1 MATGRDALHIR
12 PVANAWA
19 RIAAVVLVGLGV
31 GAVGEARG
39 DDLEKMAGTWR
50 VTSLDLNG
58 QRNDSDDVRKVTVIN
73 EPNGNW
79 TLLVDGNEIAK
90 GTSSIDSATDPKQV
104 NLTITQS
111 NDGNNVGRTYEG
123 IYELGEK
130 TRRVCLALDG
140 GERPTQF
147 FSAAASGHAL
157 VTYEKVE

>member
-1 MATGRDALHIR
+1 MATAHDAFHALNAGHVWIR
-12 PVANAWA
+12 AAAAWLLAVATLVASVA
-19 RIAAVVLVGLGV
+19 RA
-31 GAVGEARG
+31 
-39 DDLEKMAGTWR
+39 DDFEKMAGTWR

-58 QRNDSDDVRKVTVIN
+58 QRNDSEDVRKVTVIN

-79 TLLVDGNEIAK
+79 TLLVDGNEIAR
-90 GTSSIDSATDPKQV
+90 GTSSIDDATNPKQV
-104 NLTITQS
+104 NLTVTQS
-111 NDGNNVGRTYEG
+111 NDGNNIGRTYEG

-157 VTYEKVE
+157 LTYELVE

>member
-1 MATGRDALHIR
+1 MAAHHSSRHSLHFGIVWHR
-12 PVANAWA
+12 FVA
-19 RIAAVVLVGLGV
+19 VLLLGV
-31 GAVGEARG
+31 ASFVA
-39 DDLEKMAGTWR
+39 DSAFANDLEAMAGTWR

-58 QRNDSDDVRKVTVIN
+58 QRNDSDEVRKITVIN

-90 GTSSIDSATDPKQV
+90 GTSSIDEATDPKQV
-104 NLTITQS
+104 NLTIAQS
-111 NDGNNVGRTYEG
+111 NDGNNVGRVYEG